1 MSSLTDLAVANGERL
16 SWGKRTYVMGVI
28 NVTPDSFSGDGL
40 SGDVQAAVEQALRFE
55 GEGTDF
61 LDIGAEST
69 RPGHQP
75 VSEAEELARLLP
87 PLEAVAARVSI
98 PISVDTWKSGV
109 ARATLDAGACIV
121 NDVWGLKADPAI
133 APVAAERGAGLVLM
147 HNRRERPHPNPP
159 PEGEGIPRSNNLLD
173 DIVGSLRRSVEVA
186 LAAGVPHENLIVDPG
201 IGFGK
206 TADQNIEA
214 LRNLGRFKELGLPL
228 LVGTSRKSTIG
239 RLLGGLPP
247 EERVEGTAATVALAI
262 AAGAD
267 IVRVHDVRE
276 MARVCRVCRRHCA
289 RLASGRV
296 GGDYMSEATAYLGLG
311 TNLGDRRA
319 NLRETLTAAGGMG
332 TACGFCAARR
342 CMKLSLGASPS
353 SRAS

>member
-1 MSSLTDLAVANGERL
+1 MTVLLSSLTDLTVANGERP

-40 SGDVQAAVEQALRFE
+40 GVGGDVRAAVEQALRFE
-55 GEGTDF
+55 GEGADF

-87 PLEAVAARVSI
+87 SLEAVAARVSI
-98 PISVDTWKSGV
+98 PISVDTSKSGV
-109 ARATLDAGACIV
+109 ARAALDAGARII

-133 APVAAERGAGLVLM
+133 AAVAAERGAGLVLM
-147 HNRRERPHPNPP
+147 HNQQGHHYD
-159 PEGEGIPRSNNLLD
+159 NLLD
-173 DIVGSLRRSVEVA
+173 DIVSGLNRSVGTA
-186 LAAGVPHENLIVDPG
+186 LAAGVPSANVAVDPG

-214 LRNLGRFKELGLPL
+214 LRNLGRIKDMGLPL

-247 EERVEGTAATVALAI
+247 DQRMEGTAATIALAI
-262 AAGAD
+262 ASGAD

-276 MARVCRVCRRHCA
+276 MARVCRVSDAIVRDWRPD
-289 RLASGRV
+289 GW
-296 GGDYMSEATAYLGLG
+296 
-311 TNLGDRRA
+311 
-319 NLRETLTAAGGMG
+319 ETT
-332 TACGFCAARR
+332 T
-342 CMKLSLGASPS
+342 
-353 SRAS
+353 